1 MINIMR
7 ASFDKRGM
15 MRPVIFLF
23 TFFSFVAIV
32 GCSLTTTNQPA
43 PTPQP
48 ITPQRSFGA
57 QQAPT
62 PVPTIPPATFNTP
75 VFVTLTPVG
84 TPLPPIDTDL
94 PNPQPGEQ
102 TENIV
107 EALIN
112 RVLIPAWNFLYTF
125 VTGALVSLWDFA
137 GLRGGL
143 SAQIIFCLIPGIIVA
158 MAALWRV
165 FRRAR

>member
-1 MINIMR
+1 MRLVMFVLALIMF
-7 ASFDKRGM
+7 ALLSLFGCTLT
-15 MRPVIFLF
+15 PV
-23 TFFSFVAIV
+23 
-32 GCSLTTTNQPA
+32 NE
-43 PTPQP
+43 PTPIPPPRSPQP
-48 ITPQRSFGA
+48 GFQV

-62 PVPTIPPATFNTP
+62 PVPTIPRDTFSTP
-75 VFVTLTPVG
+75 VFITLTPISTSEPVD
-84 TPLPPIDTDL
+84 IDL
-94 PNPQPGEQ
+94 PDPQPGEQ

-125 VTGALVSLWDFA
+125 LTGAVVSLWDFA

-143 SAQIIFCLIPGIIVA
+143 TAQIVFCLIPGIIVT
-158 MAALWRV
+158 MGILWRV

>member
-1 MINIMR
+1 MYYEGVFDEGIPMRLVMFVLALIMF
-7 ASFDKRGM
+7 ALLSLFGCTLT
-15 MRPVIFLF
+15 PV
-23 TFFSFVAIV
+23 
-32 GCSLTTTNQPA
+32 NE
-43 PTPQP
+43 PTPIPPPRSPQP
-48 ITPQRSFGA
+48 GFQV

-62 PVPTIPPATFNTP
+62 PVPTIPRDTFSTP
-75 VFVTLTPVG
+75 VFITLTPISTSEPVD
-84 TPLPPIDTDL
+84 IDL
-94 PNPQPGEQ
+94 PDPQPGEQ

-125 VTGALVSLWDFA
+125 LTGAVVSLWDFA

-143 SAQIIFCLIPGIIVA
+143 TAQIVFCLIPGIIVT
-158 MAALWRV
+158 MGILWRV

>member
-1 MINIMR
+1 MR
-7 ASFDKRGM
+7 HVIIIFALILFASLG
-15 MRPVIFLF
+15 LF
-23 TFFSFVAIV
+23 
-32 GCSLTTTNQPA
+32 GCTLASTDQLTSAPP

-48 ITPQRSFGA
+48 GFQG

-62 PVPTIPPATFNTP
+62 PIPTIPRDTFTTP
-75 VFVTLTPVG
+75 VFITLTPIV
-84 TPLPPIDTDL
+84 TVEPIDIVI
-94 PNPQPGEQ
+94 PEPQPGEQ

-112 RVLIPAWNFLYTF
+112 RVLIPAWNFIYTF
-125 VTGALVSLWDFA
+125 ITGSIIALWDFA

-143 SAQIIFCLIPGIIVA
+143 SAQIIFCLIPAIVVT
-158 MAALWRV
+158 MGVLWRV